1 MAPLT
6 PHAAAEL
13 SPEQAAALARVL
25 DLQAGWENHRHDAA
39 AGDAHGPGLRERQ
52 RRYEAYRAALA
63 GYSARHRAV
72 DLPELNLST
81 PERVAGWCRVVRAVC
96 RQAGPQADA
105 PAQVAE
111 KAYRLADRI
120 AARLGVA
127 PADRDDRAE
136 GMGGVIAGLDAVVA
150 WCDGRAGGRVA
161 PRPEP
166 APTPVGE
173 PIPMTAHDPVPVSAG
188 WRAA

>member
-6 PHAAAEL
+6 ALTAEL
-13 SPEQAAALARVL
+13 SPDQAADLARVL
-25 DLQAGWENHRHDAA
+25 DLQAGWENHRHDAG
-39 AGDAHGPGLRERQ
+39 AGNAHGPGLRERQ
-52 RRYEAYRAALA
+52 RRYEAYRSALA
-63 GYSARHRAV
+63 GYAARHRAV

-96 RQAGPQADA
+96 RQARPDAEA
-105 PAQVAE
+105 PAQVAG

-127 PADRDDRAE
+127 PADRDDCAE
-136 GMGGVIAGLDAVVA
+136 GIGGVIAGLDAVVA
-150 WCDGRAGGRVA
+150 WCDGLTGGRVA
-161 PRPEP
+161 ARTEP
-166 APTPVGE
+166 APTLVVESYPATARDPEPV
-173 PIPMTAHDPVPVSAG
+173 TVG